1 MVQFTSPIK
10 ATLSLDKSQKF
21 VRTIALGFGMM
32 VFSLL
37 AAFSAGAQDLPSISI
52 APGGVIR
59 LPEGQAPQATYLLD
73 LGTLQ
78 FSSDADM
85 VSFFSTKSG
94 QNYLVRAV
102 PHLNKAILHLQLDK
116 NPTWSTEEWNAHLAA
131 ESAIRP
137 IK

>member
-1 MVQFTSPIK
+1 MVQFSTPVNV
-10 ATLSLDKSQKF
+10 TLSLGKSQQI
-21 VRTIALGFGMM
+21 VRMITLGFGMM

-52 APGGVIR
+52 APGGIIR
-59 LPEGQAPQATYLLD
+59 LPEGQAPQATYLMD
-73 LGTLQ
+73 LGALQ

-94 QNYLVRAV
+94 ENYLVRAV
-102 PHLNKAILHLQLDK
+102 PHLSKAILHLQLDK
-116 NPTWSTEEWNAHLAA
+116 NPTWTIEEWNAHLAA